1 MEWIERLNDAISYI
15 EEHLTEEIDMNQ
27 LGRIACCSSYHFQRM
42 FTYMA
47 GVPLAEYI
55 RRRKMS
61 LAAVDLQGR
70 GMKIIDVAG
79 KYGYSSPTAF
89 NRAFQSV
96 HGIAP
101 SSLKK
106 EGVSVKSFPPITFKI
121 TVKGVE
127 EMNYRIETKEAFR
140 IVGVSVPL
148 DKDIEKNFAVIPAKW
163 GEIAANGTLQRLT
176 GMMDTQPMGVLGIS
190 TCNDTEPW
198 RYYIAVSSTQAADG
212 LEEYTVPAA
221 TWAVFPGSGTNQSI
235 QELERRIVTEWLPT
249 SGYEYGNAPDVEVY
263 LNPDPANAQYEVWIP
278 VVKRQG
284 ENRSG
289 AAEPVTCQPPQA
301 HRPLFHGWSLPRTQ
315 PRGTFKISLSN
326 SSMLLE
332 CAASLCHSR
341 RISRFFCS

>member
-1 MEWIERLNDAISYI
+1 MEWIERLNEAIGYI
-15 EEHLTEEIDMNQ
+15 EEHLTSEIDPEQ

-47 GVPLAEYI
+47 GIPLSEYI

-61 LAAVDLQGR
+61 LAAVDLQGKD
-70 GMKIIDVAG
+70 MKIIDVAG
-79 KYGYSSPTAF
+79 RYGYSSPTAF

-101 SSLKK
+101 SALKR
-106 EGVSVKSFPPITFKI
+106 EGVSVKSFPPLTFKI
-121 TVKGVE
+121 TIKGVE

-148 DKDIEKNFAVIPAKW
+148 EKDIEKNFAVIPAKW
-163 GEIAANGTLQRLT
+163 GEISADGTLQRLI
-176 GMMDTQPMGVLGIS
+176 GMMDTEPMGVLGVS

-198 RYYIAVSSTQAADG
+198 RYYIAVSSSQPAGA
-212 LEEYTVPAA
+212 LEEYTVPGA

-263 LNPDPANAQYEVWIP
+263 LNPDPQNAQYEVWIP

-284 ENRSG
+284 
-289 AAEPVTCQPPQA
+289 
-301 HRPLFHGWSLPRTQ
+301 
-315 PRGTFKISLSN
+315 
-326 SSMLLE
+326 
-332 CAASLCHSR
+332 
-341 RISRFFCS
+341 